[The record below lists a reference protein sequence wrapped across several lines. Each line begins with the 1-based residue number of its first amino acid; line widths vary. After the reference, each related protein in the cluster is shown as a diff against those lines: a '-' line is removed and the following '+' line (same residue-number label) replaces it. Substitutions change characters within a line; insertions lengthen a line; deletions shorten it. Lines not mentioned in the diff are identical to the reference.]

1 VVFSDGTDQAARVS
15 ESDMNKEMGEDKYE
29 HYEIYAIGVGAELEE
44 GQLKGIGRSGTE
56 MASDRAKIAEAF
68 DKIAEKVEGA
78 TKSFYLL
85 SYCTPAR
92 AGEHKVKIEAK
103 YKKKDEEASGTL
115 EYEFDAEG
123 FGPPPDCNPD
133 KKPTFDLKDIPDNG
147 DGDGGG
153 GVDAKA
159 NANVKVGK

>member
-1 VVFSDGTDQAARVS
+1 
-15 ESDMNKEMGEDKYE
+15 
-29 HYEIYAIGVGAELEE
+29 
-44 GQLKGIGRSGTE
+44 

-153 GVDAKA
+153 GGVDAKA